1 MRFGNDIDRWKVERD
16 LNKIWFGSYKLH
28 ANIAKF
34 SRFDGEALAGAGFN
48 QVQNVQAITHEF
60 RREEHI
66 SYAQAIARARQDR
79 GNREPANI
87 G

>member
-16 LNKIWFGSYKLH
+16 LNEIWFGSYKLH

-48 QVQNVQAITHEF
+48 
-60 RREEHI
+60 
-66 SYAQAIARARQDR
+66 
-79 GNREPANI
+79 
-87 G
+87 